1 MSKVSKF
8 VTSPDGCKIFAE
20 GIGNLEGPTVVLI
33 HGLSLSTVVFNNLFE
48 DDQLLSKL
56 YLVRYDMRGHG
67 RSDRPLDKSDY
78 SSQKFAA
85 DFTAVVEEFKRQ
97 KPYLLG
103 WSLGATVAADV
114 CAHCPGYL
122 SGVIY
127 VCALPY
133 IGAIMNDLPKESLR
147 KLQPRLLGMQDVEDA
162 FKARIDFVDSTI
174 NERNASNWDVR
185 LLWVGA
191 SNHMTAND
199 MLTALT
205 REQDH
210 EPLLAAGREGLKLL
224 ILSGDADQQLNN
236 EVVDAQVGQHFNNK
250 KVVVI
255 KGGSHALFYEYQ
267 GQVVEEILA
276 FVTK

>member
-33 HGLSLSTVVFNNLFE
+33 HGFTLSTVVFNNLFE

-67 RSDRPLDKSDY
+67 RSGRPLDKSDY

-85 DFTAVVEEFKRQ
+85 DFAAVVEEFKRQ
-97 KPYLLG
+97 TPYLLG
-103 WSLGATVAADV
+103 WSLGATVGADV
-114 CAHCPGYL
+114 CAHCPAGYL
-122 SGVIY
+122 SGIIY

-133 IGAIMNDLPKESLR
+133 IGEIMKDLPKENLK
-147 KLQPRLLGMQDVEDA
+147 KLQPRFLGQNFEDA
-162 FKARIDFVDSTI
+162 IKARIDFIDCMI
-174 NERNASNWDVR
+174 NELNASNWDMR

-191 SNHMTAND
+191 SNHMTIND

-205 REQDH
+205 REQDP
-210 EPLLAAGREGLKLL
+210 EPLLSAGREGLRLL
-224 ILSGDADQQLNN
+224 ILSGDADQHLNN
-236 EVVDAQVGQHFNNK
+236 EVVDAQVGQHFKNK

-255 KGGSHALFYEYQ
+255 KGGSHALFYEFQ
-267 GQVVEEILA
+267 SQVVEEILA

>member
-1 MSKVSKF
+1 
-8 VTSPDGCKIFAE
+8 
-20 GIGNLEGPTVVLI
+20 
-33 HGLSLSTVVFNNLFE
+33 
-48 DDQLLSKL
+48 
-56 YLVRYDMRGHG
+56 
-67 RSDRPLDKSDY
+67 
-78 SSQKFAA
+78 
-85 DFTAVVEEFKRQ
+85 
-97 KPYLLG
+97 
-103 WSLGATVAADV
+103 ATVAADV

-127 VCALPY
+127 ICALPY

-147 KLQPRLLGMQDVEDA
+147 KLQPRLIGTQDVEDA

-205 REQDH
+205 HEQDH

-236 EVVDAQVGQHFNNK
+236 EVVNAQVDQHFNNK